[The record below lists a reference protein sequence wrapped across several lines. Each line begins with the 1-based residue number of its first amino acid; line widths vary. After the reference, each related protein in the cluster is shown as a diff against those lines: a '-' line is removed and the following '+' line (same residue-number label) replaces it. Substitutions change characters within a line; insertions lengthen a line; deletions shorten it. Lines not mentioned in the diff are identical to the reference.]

1 MKRVISLLTAVATV
15 FSVMTLS
22 VSAQASGKLVVGGKG
37 YTEQLI
43 MSSMTAQYLA
53 GLGYDV
59 DQRDG
64 MGSTVLRTAQL
75 NGQIDLYW
83 EYTGTGLVTFNKVV
97 EKLNPEQT
105 YQRVKAL
112 DEKVGLIWLDPSQAN
127 NTYALAMR
135 KDFAKEKGIE
145 SITDMMNWLQS
156 EDGKDAQMASNV
168 EFSAR
173 PDGLKS
179 LLEAY
184 EFEMPRRNLRKM
196 NSGLVYQ
203 ALAQEVVDV
212 TMVFATDGRV
222 KAFDFYVLK
231 DDRQHF
237 PNYALTPV
245 VRTDALDANPELADQ
260 LNKLSALMNDE
271 TMSTLNALVDVDG
284 LSIERVSRQFLEQ
297 NGLL

>member
-1 MKRVISLLTAVATV
+1 MKRIISLMAVVTTAI
-15 FSVMTLS
+15 SVMLS
-22 VSAQASGKLVVGGKG
+22 AASVQAAGKLVVGGKG

-97 EKLNPEQT
+97 EKLNPVET

-112 DEKVGLIWLDPSQAN
+112 DEKVGLIWLNPSQAN

-145 SITDMMNWLQS
+145 SITDMMEWLQS

-184 EFEMPRRNLRKM
+184 EFDMPRRNLRKM

-245 VRTDALDANPELADQ
+245 VRTDALDANPELAEQ

-284 LSIERVSRQFLEQ
+284 LSIERVSREFLEQ
-297 NGLL
+297 NSLL

>member
-1 MKRVISLLTAVATV
+1 MKHLISLLAAVVLAC
-15 FSVMTLS
+15 SVP
-22 VSAQASGKLVVGGKG
+22 VHAAGKLVVGGKG
-37 YTEQLI
+37 FTEQLI

-53 GLGYDV
+53 GLGYDI

-75 NGQIDLYW
+75 NGQVDLYW
-83 EYTGTGLVTFNKVV
+83 EYTGTGLVTFNKVT
-97 EKLNPEQT
+97 EKLSPEET

-112 DEKVGLIWLDPSQAN
+112 DEKVGLVWLNPSQAN

-135 KDFAKEKGIE
+135 KDFAKQKGIE

-173 PDGLKS
+173 ADGLKS
-179 LLEAY
+179 LLSAY
-184 EFEMPRRNLRKM
+184 DFEMPRRNLRKM

-203 ALAQEVVDV
+203 ALDQEVVDV
-212 TMVFATDGRV
+212 SMVFATDGRV
-222 KAFDFYVLK
+222 KAFGFYVLS

-245 VRTDALDANPELADQ
+245 IRKDTLAAHPQLAEQ
-260 LNKLSALMNDE
+260 LNGLSALMNDD
-271 TMSTLNALVDVDG
+271 TMASLNAQVDVDG
-284 LSIERVSRQFLEQ
+284 LSIERVSRQFLQQ

>member
-1 MKRVISLLTAVATV
+1 MKRVISLMAAVTTV
-15 FSVMTLS
+15 ISVMLS
-22 VSAQASGKLVVGGKG
+22 AASAQAAGKLVVGGKG

-97 EKLNPEQT
+97 EKLSPVET

-112 DEKVGLIWLDPSQAN
+112 DEKVGLIWLNPSQAN

-135 KDFAKEKGIE
+135 KDFAEEKGIE
-145 SITDMMNWLQS
+145 SITDMMEWLQS

-184 EFEMPRRNLRKM
+184 EFDMPRRNLRKM

-245 VRTDALDANPELADQ
+245 VRTDALDANPELAEQ

-284 LSIERVSRQFLEQ
+284 LSIERVSREFLEQ
-297 NGLL
+297 NSLL